1 MKTLIIVPAYN
12 EEKNM
17 VFKKEYLN
25 GNIELYVDS
34 NKIGRVFENLLSN
47 AVKYGVRESII
58 YINAI
63 EDKEFVTIS
72 VENEVEGHDALN
84 LEDLFERFYRGDS
97 SRNSNISGSGLG
109 LAIAKSIINLHN
121 GDIVLECK
129 ENLFKVYVK
138 LAKTK

>member
-1 MKTLIIVPAYN
+1 MHIESK
-12 EEKNM
+12 EKNM

-63 EDKEFVTIS
+63 EDDEFVTIS
-72 VENEVEGHDALN
+72 VENEVEGQDVSN
-84 LEDLFERFYRGDS
+84 LESLFERFHRGDS

-109 LAIAKSIINLHN
+109 LAIVKSIINLHN
-121 GDIVLECK
+121 GDIFLECK
-129 ENLFKVYVK
+129 DNLFKVYVK
-138 LAKTK
+138 LPKTK